1 MEKKLPGIF
10 AGKVDK
16 KTGNNE
22 DVYYSSHEVRE
33 SVQQGKIND
42 SRNVNQKIN
51 DIFNSPNYIYKADVI
66 IKTNSGEITKRIVG
80 RNATHLIT
88 IENELIPLTEIKDI
102 RRKPWCGCEPHLVD
116 IIKKVVFTTFNRQM
130 INYLLLFQVHHLLQM
145 MNFLCVLQ

>member
-10 AGKVDK
+10 ASKVDK
-16 KTGNNE
+16 KAGNNE
-22 DVYYSSHEVRE
+22 DVYYSSHETRE
-33 SVQQGKIND
+33 DTRQEKASD
-42 SRNVNQKIN
+42 FRNVNQKIN

-102 RRKPWCGCEPHLVD
+102 RRKPWCWCEPRLVD
-116 IIKKVVFTTFNRQM
+116 IIKK
-130 INYLLLFQVHHLLQM
+130 
-145 MNFLCVLQ
+145 

>member
-88 IENELIPLTEIKDI
+88 IENELIPRTEVKDI
-102 RRKPWCGCEPHLVD
+102 RRKP
-116 IIKKVVFTTFNRQM
+116 
-130 INYLLLFQVHHLLQM
+130 
-145 MNFLCVLQ
+145 

>member
-1 MEKKLPGIF
+1 MCALNVVKGMILFMEKKLPGIF

-66 IKTNSGEITKRIVG
+66 IKTNNGEITKRIVG

-102 RRKPWCGCEPHLVD
+102 RRKP
-116 IIKKVVFTTFNRQM
+116 
-130 INYLLLFQVHHLLQM
+130 
-145 MNFLCVLQ
+145 